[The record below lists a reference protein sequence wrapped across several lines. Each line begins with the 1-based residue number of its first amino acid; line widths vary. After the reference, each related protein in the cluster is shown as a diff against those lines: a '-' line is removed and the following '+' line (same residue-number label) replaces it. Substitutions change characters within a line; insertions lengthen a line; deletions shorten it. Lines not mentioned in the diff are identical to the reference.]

1 MKNDKNYRLNAE
13 WIPYMKAYRIYD
25 PHKPQQTIAYS
36 DDDIERI
43 DEIAREHG
51 YDGVSECDIDT
62 MHVELYD
69 EQELNPD
76 EPIHLAFNG
85 GRK

>member
-1 MKNDKNYRLNAE
+1 MNKKYRLNAE

-25 PHKPQQTIAYS
+25 PHKPQRTIAYS
-36 DDDIERI
+36 DDDIDRL
-43 DEIAREHG
+43 DEIARENG
-51 YDGVSECDIDT
+51 YDGISECDSDS

-69 EQELNPD
+69 EQGSDPD
-76 EPIHLAFNG
+76 EPIVLAFNG